1 MIILNIII
9 NCRNG
14 VDIINSS
21 ARKSA
26 QILVVDDS
34 AINREMLSDMLSD
47 NYSIIEA
54 ANGEEALNIL
64 KERSYDID
72 LVLLDIIMP
81 VIDGFGVLDVMNRYH
96 WLDDTPV
103 IMISTETSQSY
114 IRKAYELGVTD
125 YIRIPFDSFVIDKRV
140 SNTLMLYRKQKKLL
154 GALEEQVYENE
165 KNNRMMI
172 NVLAHIVEFRNG
184 ESGMHV
190 HQTTDGYPFAEAD
203 RKDR

>member
-1 MIILNIII
+1 M
-9 NCRNG
+9 
-14 VDIINSS
+14 DIINSS

-81 VIDGFGVLDVMNRYH
+81 VIDGFGVLDVMNR
-96 WLDDTPV
+96 
-103 IMISTETSQSY
+103 
-114 IRKAYELGVTD
+114 
-125 YIRIPFDSFVIDKRV
+125 
-140 SNTLMLYRKQKKLL
+140 
-154 GALEEQVYENE
+154 
-165 KNNRMMI
+165 
-172 NVLAHIVEFRNG
+172 
-184 ESGMHV
+184 
-190 HQTTDGYPFAEAD
+190 
-203 RKDR
+203 

>member
-1 MIILNIII
+1 M
-9 NCRNG
+9 
-14 VDIINSS
+14 DIINSS

-190 HQTTDGYPFAEAD
+190 HHI
-203 RKDR
+203 K

>member
-1 MIILNIII
+1 M
-9 NCRNG
+9 
-14 VDIINSS
+14 DIINSS

-81 VIDGFGVLDVMNRYH
+81 VIDGFGVLDVMNGIIG
-96 WLDDTPV
+96 L
-103 IMISTETSQSY
+103 MI
-114 IRKAYELGVTD
+114 
-125 YIRIPFDSFVIDKRV
+125 
-140 SNTLMLYRKQKKLL
+140 LL
-154 GALEEQVYENE
+154 
-165 KNNRMMI
+165 
-172 NVLAHIVEFRNG
+172 
-184 ESGMHV
+184 
-190 HQTTDGYPFAEAD
+190 
-203 RKDR
+203 